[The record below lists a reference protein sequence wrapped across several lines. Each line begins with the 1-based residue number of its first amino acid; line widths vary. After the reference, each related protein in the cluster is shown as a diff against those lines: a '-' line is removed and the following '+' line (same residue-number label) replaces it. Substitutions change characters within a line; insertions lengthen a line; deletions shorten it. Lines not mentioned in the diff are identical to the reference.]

1 MKRDD
6 NVGLLPVPL
15 VKSNWD
21 NVGPQLPRRLE
32 DLVNLGC
39 GEGKVGSDDSEES
52 EFKKKSKYY
61 YYYYYYL
68 LKRINTSLNT

>member
-39 GEGKVGSDDSEES
+39 GEGKVGLDDSEES
-52 EFKKKSKYY
+52 ELKKKKVNITH
-61 YYYYYYL
+61 
-68 LKRINTSLNT
+68 LKLFYFYIY